1 MGATSAFREGV
12 RRVNGASMVVAGLF
26 GVTLLIALPLSVVLR
41 EMIAAHLGTSLAAE
55 TAAAGTNYDW
65 WQEFAAQASGLGK
78 TFVPSIVG
86 FGAVLDNMSGML
98 DNLPLAS
105 AIAGVTAAWLIVW
118 SFLSG
123 GIVDR
128 LARGRRTRA
137 HGFFAACGVHFWR
150 LLRLGAIALI
160 AYAFLFQ
167 YVHFWIFSKAL
178 ESLTRDIAVERAAF
192 AYRAAGYLV
201 FGALLVACNI
211 VFDYARIRIVVEDRR
226 SAIGGLLAGG
236 RFVRRHVTT
245 VVGLYALNAVA
256 FVLLIGIFAVIA
268 PGAPKSGWSMAF
280 ALAIGEA
287 YIVARLYLKL
297 LFYGIRD
304 GALPGSLGPRGL
316 HGGSGGRL
324 AGFTGRREHRERRSF
339 AGVLTGES
347 HEWPPGSSRTPAFFS

>member
-12 RRVNGASMVVAGLF
+12 RRVNGAPMVVAGMF
-26 GVTLLIALPLSVVLR
+26 GVTLLIALPLSYVLR
-41 EMIAAHLGTSLAAE
+41 EMIAAHLGASLAAE

-86 FGAVLDNMSGML
+86 FGAVLDNLSGIL

-123 GIVDR
+123 GVVDR
-128 LARGRRTRA
+128 LARGRPTRA

-150 LLRLGAIALI
+150 LLRLGVIALI

-167 YVHFWIFSKAL
+167 YVHVWIFSKAV
-178 ESLTRDIAVERAAF
+178 ESLTRDVAVERVAF

-201 FGALLVACNI
+201 FGGLLVACNI
-211 VFDYARIRIVVEDRR
+211 IFDYARIRIVVEDRR

-236 RFVRRHVTT
+236 RFVRRHAAAA
-245 VVGLYALNAVA
+245 VGLYALNAVA
-256 FVLLIGIFAVIA
+256 FGLLIGIFAVIA
-268 PGAPKSGWSMAF
+268 PGAPGSGWSMAF

-297 LFYGIRD
+297 LFYGSETALFQ
-304 GALPGSLGPRGL
+304 GALAHAAYTAAPPVVWPDSPAAE
-316 HGGSGGRL
+316 SI
-324 AGFTGRREHRERRSF
+324 ANADRSQ
-339 AGVLTGES
+339 VS
-347 HEWPPGSSRTPAFFS
+347 